1 MKLKTAKMLASVEE
15 GIGWITFNQPEKRNA
30 ISLSMW
36 EALGMILESFNNDPA
51 VRVVVMKGAGG
62 KAFVSGADISEFE
75 AKRSNA
81 RQRAEYGEVAAAAN
95 RGLATINKPL
105 IAMIQGYCI
114 GGGLATAL
122 NADVR
127 FATPE
132 STFGIPA
139 ARLGLGYEMSGLRA
153 LLALVGPAHA
163 RDIMISARY
172 FKAEEARQMGL
183 INFVVEPEQLES
195 EVTGYAQ
202 TIAGNA
208 PMTIRAA
215 RRTLRELQKP
225 EHQQDPVRFNVLL
238 MNVLIVR
245 ITKRVVLRFVR
256 NGPHFLKIDKGQR
269 SVIAVAVARLSG
281 FNR

>member
-36 EALGMILESFNNDPA
+36 EALGTILESFNNDPA

-172 FKAEEARQMGL
+172 FNAEEARQMGL
-183 INFVVEPEQLES
+183 INFVVESEQLES

-225 EHQQDPVRFNVLL
+225 EHQQDPVEIQR
-238 MNVLIVR
+238 LIDQCFDSQDYQEGR
-245 ITKRVVLRFVR
+245 LAFREKRPPFFEDR
-256 NGPHFLKIDKGQR
+256 
-269 SVIAVAVARLSG
+269 
-281 FNR
+281 

>member
-1 MKLKTAKMLASVEE
+1 MDLKTTKMLARVEE

-36 EALGMILESFNNDPA
+36 TALGTILENFNSDPK

-75 AKRSNA
+75 AQRSNA

-95 RGLATINKPL
+95 RGLANIDKPL

-127 FATPE
+127 FATPD

-153 LLALVGPAHA
+153 LVSLVGPSNAS
-163 RDIMISARY
+163 DIMISARY
-172 FKAEEARQMGL
+172 FEAIEAQQMGL
-183 INFVVEPEQLES
+183 VNFVVEARQIES
-195 EVTGYAQ
+195 EVIQYAHK
-202 TIAGNA
+202 IVGNA

-215 RRTLRELQKP
+215 RQALREIQKP
-225 EHQQDPVRFNVLL
+225 EGLQSPERIQKLIDDCFNS
-238 MNVLIVR
+238 R
-245 ITKRVVLRFVR
+245 DYQEGRAAFREKRLPDFI
-256 NGPHFLKIDKGQR
+256 GE
-269 SVIAVAVARLSG
+269 
-281 FNR
+281 

>member
-1 MKLKTAKMLASVEE
+1 MDLKTTKMLASVEN

-36 EALGMILESFNNDPA
+36 AALGTILENFDQDPE
-51 VRVVVMKGAGG
+51 VRVVVMKGAGDQ
-62 KAFVSGADISEFE
+62 AFVSGADISEFE
-75 AKRSNA
+75 AQRSNA

-95 RGLATINKPL
+95 RGLASIDKPL

-122 NADVR
+122 SADVR
-127 FATPE
+127 FATPD

-153 LLALVGPAHA
+153 LLSLVGPSHA

-172 FKAEEARQMGL
+172 FKAAEALQMGL
-183 INFVVEPEQLES
+183 INFVVEPEALAF
-195 EVTGYAQ
+195 EVTRYAQ

-225 EHQQDPVRFNVLL
+225 EQQQNP
-238 MNVLIVR
+238 IEIQR
-245 ITKRVVLRFVR
+245 IIDECFDSRDYREGRLAFREKRTPKFEGR
-256 NGPHFLKIDKGQR
+256 
-269 SVIAVAVARLSG
+269 
-281 FNR
+281 